1 MSFARWTFR
10 ISAIYGLIV
19 TVPLFFLENKVSRDY
34 PPPINHPEYFYGFA
48 GLVVAWQIAFWLI
61 STDPLRYR
69 PLMLVG
75 VLEKLGWVIA
85 TPILVALERTH
96 PSILPFAALD
106 GVMMVLFFVA
116 WVKTRERASEDTDS

>member
-1 MSFARWTFR
+1 
-10 ISAIYGLIV
+10 
-19 TVPLFFLENKVSRDY
+19 
-34 PPPINHPEYFYGFA
+34 
-48 GLVVAWQIAFWLI
+48 
-61 STDPLRYR
+61 
-69 PLMLVG
+69 MLVG

-85 TPILVALERTH
+85 APILVALKRTH